1 VNIYLFVMANS
12 EFPPI
17 RNVW

>member
-1 VNIYLFVMANS
+1 VNTYLLVMANS